1 MIEKSVFQYY
11 HYTMVTKLVEDREI
25 KRKQNSDMKTEK
37 HTETRMF
44 YKRLFALVLPIAI
57 QNLMTALVSASDA
70 LMLGFLNQNSL
81 SAVSL
86 ATQVQF
92 VLNLF
97 YAALTI
103 GTTILAAQYWGKGDV
118 EAVEKVLAVALR
130 ISMLISVAF
139 FLAASL
145 MPGLLMRIF
154 TNEGELIRLGIPYLR
169 VAAWS
174 YLCMGISQIYLCV
187 MKNSGRVMKST
198 IYGSVSVILNLIL
211 NAVLIFGLFGL
222 PALGIVGAAAA
233 TVIARAAELLL
244 VLLENGKKDVVRI
257 RLVHLRSPSHTLRR
271 DFYRY
276 TSPVMANE
284 LVWGCGFTMFSVIMG
299 HMGSDAVAAN
309 SIANIMKNIIA
320 CLCLGIAAGSGI
332 LVGNELGCG
341 NLQRAKEYGRR
352 LCHASLAAGAL
363 SGVLL
368 LALSPLV
375 FAFAGA
381 LSEQAHRYLQMM
393 LFVCAYYLIGK
404 AINSTVVAG
413 IFCAGGDTRFGLF
426 CDLVTMWLV
435 IVPVGFIAAFV
446 MKLPV
451 MAVYFLLNLD
461 EMVKIP
467 AVYRH
472 YKKYQ
477 WLKNLTVT
485 AEEEQ
490 PEKIYLEVIGNESN

>member
-1 MIEKSVFQYY
+1 
-11 HYTMVTKLVEDREI
+11 
-25 KRKQNSDMKTEK
+25 MKTEN
-37 HTETRMF
+37 RIF

-70 LMLGFLNQNSL
+70 LMLGFLNQSSL

-86 ATQVQF
+86 ATQIQF

-130 ISMLISVAF
+130 ISMMVSAAF

-145 MPGLLMRIF
+145 IPGGLMRIF
-154 TNEGELIRLGIPYLR
+154 TNERELIRLGIPYLR
-169 VAAWS
+169 VAGWS

-222 PALGIVGAAAA
+222 PSLGIVGAAVA
-233 TVIARAAELLL
+233 TVIARAAELML
-244 VLLENGKKDVVRI
+244 VLVENGKKDVVRI
-257 RLVHLRSPSHTLRR
+257 RLCHLRSPSALLRR

-276 TSPVMANE
+276 TSTVMANE

-299 HMGSDAVAAN
+299 HLGNDAVAAN
-309 SIANIMKNIIA
+309 SIANIMKNIIS

-332 LVGNELGCG
+332 LVGNELGSG
-341 NLQRAKEYGRR
+341 NLERAKDYGRR
-352 LCHASLAAGAL
+352 LCIASLAAGAL

-368 LALSPLV
+368 LACSPLV
-375 FAFAGA
+375 FAFATS
-381 LSEQAHRYLQMM
+381 LSGQARRYLQMM
-393 LFVCAYYLIGK
+393 MLICSYYLIGK

-413 IFCAGGDTRFGLF
+413 IFCAGGDTRFGLA
-426 CDLVTMWLV
+426 CDLVTMWVV
-435 IVPVGFIAAFV
+435 IVPLGLIAAFV
-446 MKLPV
+446 LKLPV

-461 EMVKIP
+461 EFVKIP

-472 YKKYQ
+472 YKKYR
-477 WLKNLTVT
+477 WLKNLTVS
-485 AEEEQ
+485 EEEGATG
-490 PEKIYLEVIGNESN
+490 KYCTGGC